1 MKRIVLFS
9 IILFSA
15 LLAIGQDTIQLS
27 TYVGNL
33 KKLAVRINAHPY
45 SFLFDTGGGETF
57 ISSEIVKAIGGHA
70 YGNVLG
76 LRMSGEK
83 VYSKKCDSVTLE
95 MGNRT
100 FFHSSIGVWD
110 IMNVLP
116 EGLPKLDGIIS
127 LKTFANSILTIDL
140 AANRLVVE
148 TAGSAAEKIKQMK
161 KLEPLS
167 ANGAS
172 AQELL
177 LFIPIVQQHP
187 YWFLFD
193 SGNLDD
199 ITLSPTTAKE
209 WGIDTALLSRT
220 TLAIPFAG
228 KNINAGIIV
237 KDIIYD
243 GAVNFAFIRQAVYLV
258 NCKSREVWVQE

>member
-9 IILFSA
+9 IILFSFQA
-15 LLAIGQDTIQLS
+15 ANGQDTIQLS

-33 KKLAVRINAHPY
+33 KKMNVRINSHQY

-57 ISSEIVKAIGGHA
+57 ISSEIVKDLQGHA

-95 MGNRT
+95 MGSQQ
-100 FFHSSIGVWD
+100 FFHPSIGVWD
-110 IMNVLP
+110 IMRVLP

-140 AANRLVVE
+140 AANRLVIE
-148 TAGSAAEKIKQMK
+148 TAASAKKKMKQLEKAEC
-161 KLEPLS
+161 LF

-177 LFIPIVQQHP
+177 LFIPIVHQHS

-193 SGNLDD
+193 SGNLDAV
-199 ITLSPTTAKE
+199 TLSPNTAKE
-209 WGIDTALLSRT
+209 WGIDSSVQSSTK
-220 TLAIPFAG
+220 LAIPFAG
-228 KNINAGIIV
+228 KKVDAEVTV

-243 GAVNFAFIRQAVYLV
+243 GAVNFEFIKQAVYMV
-258 NCKSREVWVQE
+258 NFRSREVWVQE